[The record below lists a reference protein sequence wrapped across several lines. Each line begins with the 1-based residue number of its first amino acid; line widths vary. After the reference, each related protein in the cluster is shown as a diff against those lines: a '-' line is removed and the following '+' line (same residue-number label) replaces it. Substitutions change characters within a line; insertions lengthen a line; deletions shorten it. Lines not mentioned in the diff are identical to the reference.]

1 MPYLS
6 KAELFRCSDRSA
18 SVKQIT
24 YIGIILLVDVQDF
37 AIWPFKTTIYVRV
50 GVK

>member
-6 KAELFRCSDRSA
+6 KAKLFRCSDRSI

-24 YIGIILLVDVQDF
+24 YIGLTLWWMYKTLVFGLLKPPSVLGWV
-37 AIWPFKTTIYVRV
+37 
-50 GVK
+50 